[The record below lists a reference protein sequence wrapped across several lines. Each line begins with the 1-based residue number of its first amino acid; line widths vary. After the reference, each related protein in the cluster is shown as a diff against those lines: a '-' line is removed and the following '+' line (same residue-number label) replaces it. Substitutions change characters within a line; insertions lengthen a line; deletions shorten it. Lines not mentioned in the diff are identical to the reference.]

1 MVIKKVLIAIDYGK
15 HAEHAAE
22 YGFELARKFGAETGL
37 VNIVEPVILP
47 SVTTTDPIIGMP
59 TESLGVDERELMDIQ
74 QSQSENIVDQ
84 TIRKFAAD
92 MQVTH
97 FTEYG
102 STADG
107 IITCAK
113 EFNICHVGVVTHYV
127 PHHQQRTGN
136 FVGSFRQV
144 YRKVKPHPCLDSGI
158 NRARAIAAPRGIQA
172 SEISTIYIPATCRL
186 ACRRYSACDAAL
198 DDYSN
203 FGSC

>member
-1 MVIKKVLIAIDYGK
+1 
-15 HAEHAAE
+15 
-22 YGFELARKFGAETGL
+22 
-37 VNIVEPVILP
+37 
-47 SVTTTDPIIGMP
+47 MP

-113 EFNICHVGVVTHYV
+113 EFNADIIVIGTHS
-127 PHHQQRTGN
+127 RTGLDRLLM
-136 FVGSFRQV
+136 GSV
-144 YRKVKPHPCLDSGI
+144 
-158 NRARAIAAPRGIQA
+158 
-172 SEISTIYIPATCRL
+172 SEHVVRHSPVPVLVVPLKGR
-186 ACRRYSACDAAL
+186 
-198 DDYSN
+198 
-203 FGSC
+203 